1 MIINDEDEYW
11 FSVKLSQHNYGTV
24 LVWKKN
30 NYGPVCAEG
39 FDENAARVVCKE
51 LGYAYSIKFCCS
63 GLGPRPKDL
72 DLAMSDVQC
81 GGTEIGLR
89 QCKNEYLDPSCNSE
103 DYASVFCS
111 STDPVQSTGSE
122 YLRTDKQINKLY
134 TASHE

>member
-1 MIINDEDEYW
+1 M
-11 FSVKLSQHNYGTV
+11 KLSQHNYGTV